1 MKKVLA
7 SVCSGAVLVVLL
19 AGCDPH
25 LAQIQGGTQ
34 EELWYKQLKSNY
46 PSFTPPRHPA
56 PAVYTPTWQNYR
68 QSGVSAPADDP
79 ENTVDNAADG
89 GKVTNLEDAAPA
101 PQNNGKADKGK
112 EPGAAPVV
120 AEPEVNSKAVK
131 DAPKAEGT
139 EEKAA
144 DAEGKIYIV
153 QSGDTLSGIAK
164 KFYGKGS
171 LEDVIFRANSKVLKD
186 RNTLSVGMRLVI
198 PEL

>member
-7 SVCSGAVLVVLL
+7 SVCGGAVLVVLL

-25 LAQIQGGTQ
+25 LAQIPSGTQ
-34 EELWYKQLKSNY
+34 EELWYRQLKSNY
-46 PSFTPPRHPA
+46 SSFTPPRNPA
-56 PAVYTPTWQNYR
+56 PAAYSPNYNTRQN
-68 QSGVSAPADDP
+68 SPGVPADDP
-79 ENTVDNAADG
+79 EKAVDNAADG

-186 RNTLSVGMRLVI
+186 RNTLSIGMRLVI